1 MVVVVLDQLISPFT
15 IPRLIGRDRFTVEV
29 TVVGMNWGPNPRPLC
44 LASGLEEKETMGLI
58 FASMKYQDDATDPC
72 PKRGAR

>member
-1 MVVVVLDQLISPFT
+1 
-15 IPRLIGRDRFTVEV
+15 
-29 TVVGMNWGPNPRPLC
+29 MNWGPNPRPLC

-58 FASMKYQDDATDPC
+58 FASMKYQADATDPC